1 MCIFEANIIQFMQE
15 HHLSVSRTARYFTL
29 GSLGSN
35 TQRVWFVLHGYGQLA
50 QFFIK
55 KFEVLN
61 DGKTF
66 VVAPEALSRFY
77 LEGVTGRVG
86 ASWMTREERP
96 QEIADYVA
104 YLNQLYDTVLEGQD
118 FSKLQINLLGFSQ
131 GNATVLR
138 WLNSDHVRCDRLV
151 IWAGFFGN
159 GISDVIDP
167 IKLAKVSTTLAYG
180 TQDEYLVQI
189 DLDKY
194 GADIQAAIPHLQI
207 VTFDGKH
214 TVDAATLKKIAL
226 E

>member
-1 MCIFEANIIQFMQE
+1 MQE
-15 HHLSVSRTARYFTL
+15 HHLSVTRTARYFTL
-29 GSLGSN
+29 GSLD
-35 TQRVWFVLHGYGQLA
+35 TTTKQVWFVLHGYGQLA
-50 QFFIK
+50 QFFIR
-55 KFEVLN
+55 KFEILN
-61 DGKTF
+61 DGQTF
-66 VVAPEALSRFY
+66 IVAPEALSRFY

-118 FSKLQINLLGFSQ
+118 LSDLQINILGFSQ

-138 WLNSDHVRCDRLV
+138 WLNNDHVRCDRLV
-151 IWAGFFGN
+151 IWAGFFAN
-159 GISDVIDP
+159 GIADVIDP
-167 IKLAKVSTTLAYG
+167 IKLANVPTTLAYG

-189 DLDKY
+189 DLKKY
-194 GADIQAAIPHLQI
+194 GSDIEAVIPHLQI

-214 TVDAATLKKIAL
+214 TVDAETLKKIAF

>member
-1 MCIFEANIIQFMQE
+1 MQE
-15 HHLSVSRTARYFTL
+15 HHLSVTRTARYFTL
-29 GSLGSN
+29 GSLD
-35 TQRVWFVLHGYGQLA
+35 TTTRQVWFVLHGYGQLA
-50 QFFIK
+50 QFFIR

-61 DGKTF
+61 DGQTF
-66 VVAPEALSRFY
+66 IVAPEALSRFY

-118 FSKLQINLLGFSQ
+118 LSNLQINILGFSQ

-138 WLNSDHVRCDRLV
+138 WLNNDWVRCDRLV
-151 IWAGFFGN
+151 IWAGFFAN
-159 GISDVIDP
+159 GIADVIDP
-167 IKLAKVSTTLAYG
+167 IKLANVPTTLAYG

-189 DLDKY
+189 DLEKY

-207 VTFDGKH
+207 VTFEGKH
-214 TVDAATLKKIAL
+214 TVDAETLKRIAYP
-226 E
+226 